1 MEVQESKILSQC
13 SRMQKILLVGEGE
26 FSFSLSLAKAFASV
40 AKITAVSLD
49 VRVGLG
55 RQYSNGDAN
64 VKELESLGCTVV
76 RGINVHTMTSDYR
89 LSRYD
94 RIVFNFPHAGKHKD
108 VVTGFMQ
115 SAPEM
120 MNEGG
125 EIHFTNMTMYP
136 FNKLDI
142 KSLAGENGL
151 RLIKQM
157 QFKKWIFPCYSNKS
171 QSRPPAHEVVPGDG
185 FKDSTQKRV
194 ALKVSNNSHKKRDK
208 NARRGEADR
217 VIPTLRPKH

>member
-1 MEVQESKILSQC
+1 MIKMEVQESKILSQC

-26 FSFSLSLAKAFASV
+26 FSFSLSLAKAFAYV

-157 QFKKWIFPCYSNKS
+157 QFKKWIFPCYSNKCECS
-171 QSRPPAHEVVPGDG
+171 CDSHSHSHFPFQVVVI
-185 FKDSTQKRV
+185 SM
-194 ALKVSNNSHKKRDK
+194 LKK
-208 NARRGEADR
+208 
-217 VIPTLRPKH
+217 

>member
-1 MEVQESKILSQC
+1 MIKMEVQESKILSQC

-125 EIHFTNMTMYP
+125 EMHFTNMTMYP

-157 QFKKWIFPCYSNKS
+157 QFKKWIFPCYSNKCECS
-171 QSRPPAHEVVPGDG
+171 CDSHSHFPFEVVVI
-185 FKDSTQKRV
+185 SM
-194 ALKVSNNSHKKRDK
+194 LKK
-208 NARRGEADR
+208 
-217 VIPTLRPKH
+217 